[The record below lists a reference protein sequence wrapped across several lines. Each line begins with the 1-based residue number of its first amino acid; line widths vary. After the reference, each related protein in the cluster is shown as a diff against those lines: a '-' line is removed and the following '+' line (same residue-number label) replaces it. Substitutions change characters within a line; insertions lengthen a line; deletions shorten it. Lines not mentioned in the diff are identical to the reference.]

1 MTPLFLGDPASAILG
16 LLSRP
21 ARSSDRDHGVLICP
35 PIGQEH
41 VRAHW
46 ALRQL
51 STVLCRAGF
60 HTLRFDW
67 YGVGDSAG
75 ELSDATLA
83 RWRQDLADAAR
94 ALRDRGGVQE
104 VALVGLRLG
113 ATLAAV
119 GAAAVRPSAIVLW
132 DPVVEGARYVDE
144 LGRLTRTL
152 AADPH
157 RYWEPPDPAHRVPEG
172 ELVGFDY
179 GPNLRAELAA
189 LDLGAGEA
197 IPRVPLCLVCSSDSG
212 ELDAF
217 AARLRVA
224 GRDVAVCETATRASW
239 MLPDDIERLLL
250 PGDVT
255 GAITEFLEA
264 RAP

>member
-1 MTPLFLGDPASAILG
+1 M
-16 LLSRP
+16 
-21 ARSSDRDHGVLICP
+21 DRDHGVVICP

-51 STVLCRAGF
+51 ATVLSRAGF

-67 YGVGDSAG
+67 FGVGDSAG
-75 ELSDATLA
+75 ELADATLA
-83 RWRQDLADAAR
+83 RWRENLVDAAR
-94 ALRDRGGVQE
+94 ALRERGGVQE

-113 ATLAAV
+113 ATLAAL

-132 DPVVEGARYVDE
+132 DPVVEGARYLDE

-179 GPNLRAELAA
+179 GPSLRAELAA

-197 IPRVPLCLVCSSDSG
+197 IPRVPLCLLRSSGGG
-212 ELDAF
+212 ELEAF
-217 AARLRVA
+217 AARLRRA
-224 GRDVAVCETATRASW
+224 GRDVTVRDTAVRASW
-239 MLPDDIERLLL
+239 TDPDDIERLLL
-250 PGDVT
+250 PGDAT
-255 GAITEFLEA
+255 GAITELLEA
-264 RAP
+264 RVP